1 MANEAEIVGPGET
14 ELANGAEIGA
24 GAAEAEGEAPP
35 VLSALGQA
43 AYGAI
48 KAEPVKVI
56 EESHKKNYVK
66 ISIYEVAGAYYYGYR
81 LKVDRIIRQKAA
93 NINDKPLESA
103 ESARIAARA
112 EILNICSHSR
122 FVRGIFE
129 DFTNIMY
136 NQYELF

>member
-1 MANEAEIVGPGET
+1 MANEV
-14 ELANGAEIGA
+14 EIGA
-24 GAAEAEGEAPP
+24 GADLTDGEAPP
-35 VLSALGQA
+35 VLSALGRN

-56 EESHKKNYVK
+56 EECHKKNYVK
-66 ISIYEVAGAYYYGYR
+66 VSIYEVAGAYYYGYR

-93 NINDKPLESA
+93 NLNDKPLESA

-112 EILNICSHSR
+112 EILNICAHSR
-122 FVRGIFE
+122 FVRDIFE
-129 DFTNIMY
+129 DFTTIMY